1 MAPERRAMITGD
13 VRSMDRQN
21 PSEEPARRKTGILS
35 WPTATAFWAVISIVG
50 WVAIAVLLTILAPG
64 DSDKI
69 ATDKNEPG
77 DIREIAP
84 ASGAG
89 DRKAD

>member
-1 MAPERRAMITGD
+1 
-13 VRSMDRQN
+13 MDRRN
-21 PSEEPARRKTGILS
+21 PSEEPARRRTGILS
-35 WPTATAFWAVISIVG
+35 WPAATAFWAVISIVG

-64 DSDKI
+64 ETDKV
-69 ATDKNEPG
+69 ATDKDEPV

-84 ASGAG
+84 ASGSG